1 MGTLS
6 RRVVITNRQGLH
18 ARPAD
23 MFVRAASRFQARI
36 EVIKDGNRVDGKSIL
51 GVLTLVAEEG
61 SELQIEASGP
71 DAQAALKALSQL
83 VESNFGNEMEHETN
97 HDPQ

>member
-1 MGTLS
+1 MSGPTLS
-6 RRVVITNRQGLH
+6 QRVVITNRQGLH

-23 MFVRAASRFQARI
+23 MFVRAASQFEARI

-61 SELQIEASGP
+61 TELEIEACGP
-71 DAQAALKALSQL
+71 DAQAALKVLSQL
-83 VESNFGNEMEHETN
+83 VADNFGNGAEH
-97 HDPQ
+97 